1 MEAFIVIV
9 CVFLQ
14 TFKEHIADISTH
26 FSFSYLWLKLKMNAQ
41 SHVKIS
47 IWNASTLKDDYY
59 SKDIAVA
66 HKNIDYFIV
75 EKKEKKKILLLW
87 NIS

>member
-1 MEAFIVIV
+1 MEAFIEIV

-14 TFKEHIADISTH
+14 TLKEHIADISTH
-26 FSFSYLWLKLKMNAQ
+26 LSFSYLWLKLKITAQ
-41 SHVKIS
+41 SHVNVY
-47 IWNASTLKDDYY
+47 IWNVSTLKDDYY
-59 SKDIAVA
+59 SKNIAVA
-66 HKNIDYFIV
+66 HKNIDHFIV